1 MPNTKA
7 LAFEVRDSGIAGK
20 GAFAI
25 RPIKK
30 GEELIEYVGEII
42 THPEA
47 DERYDDE
54 SMDEHHTFLFTIT
67 SRLVIDATNNGNES
81 RFINHS
87 CDPNCEAEI
96 TKGRVF
102 ISAIKDIAVG
112 EELHY
117 DYGYERSGDETEE
130 DEKRYKCLC
139 GTAKCRGSIMEP
151 VSVFKA
157 RKRKE
162 AARRAARKRAA
173 AKKQGGKKAPT
184 KAKKPSSAKT
194 SSKAKTPS
202 KTKPSKRKPNTP
214 ARPTK
219 PAKKKP
225 AKKK

>member
-1 MPNTKA
+1 MPKQPA

-25 RPIKK
+25 RPIGA
-30 GEELIEYVGEII
+30 GEQLIEYVGEII
-42 THPEA
+42 THAEA

-54 SMDEHHTFLFTIT
+54 SMDEHHTFLFTLT

-96 TKGRVF
+96 EKGRVF

-162 AARRAARKRAA
+162 AAQRAARRRAAEK
-173 AKKQGGKKAPT
+173 KKAD
-184 KAKKPSSAKT
+184 K
-194 SSKAKTPS
+194 
-202 KTKPSKRKPNTP
+202 
-214 ARPTK
+214 K

>member
-1 MPNTKA
+1 MPRPNS

-30 GEELIEYVGEII
+30 GEQLIEYVGERI
-42 THPEA
+42 THAEA
-47 DERYDDE
+47 DARYDDE
-54 SMDEHHTFLFTIT
+54 SMDEHHTFLFTIS
-67 SRLVIDATNNGNES
+67 SRMVIDATNDGNES
-81 RFINHS
+81 RYINHS

-96 TKGRVF
+96 DKGRVF
-102 ISAIKDIAVG
+102 ISAIRDISVG

-117 DYGYERSGDETEE
+117 DYAYERSGDETEE

-162 AARRAARKRAA
+162 AAQRAARKRKAA
-173 AKKQGGKKAPT
+173 TKK
-184 KAKKPSSAKT
+184 
-194 SSKAKTPS
+194 
-202 KTKPSKRKPNTP
+202 
-214 ARPTK
+214 
-219 PAKKKP
+219 
-225 AKKK
+225 

>member
-1 MPNTKA
+1 MPTTPS

-30 GEELIEYVGEII
+30 GEQLIEYVGEII

-67 SRLVIDATNNGNES
+67 SRLVIDATNDGNES

-117 DYGYERSGDETEE
+117 DYGYERSGDETEA
-130 DEKRYKCLC
+130 DEIRYKCLC

-162 AARRAARKRAA
+162 AAQRAARKRAA
-173 AKKQGGKKAPT
+173 AKKKT
-184 KAKKPSSAKT
+184 KKPSKKLAK
-194 SSKAKTPS
+194 KAAN
-202 KTKPSKRKPNTP
+202 KPSK
-214 ARPTK
+214 K
-219 PAKKKP
+219 PAKKP

>member
-1 MPNTKA
+1 MPQQPA

-25 RPIKK
+25 RPIKS
-30 GEELIEYVGEII
+30 GEKLIEYVGEII
-42 THPEA
+42 THAEA

-67 SRLVIDATNNGNES
+67 SRLVIDATNDGNES

-96 TKGRVF
+96 EKGRVF
-102 ISAIKDIAVG
+102 ISAIRDIAVG

-130 DEKRYKCLC
+130 DERRYKCLC
-139 GTAKCRGSIMEP
+139 GTSKCRGSIMEP

-162 AARRAARKRAA
+162 AAQRAARKRAA
-173 AKKQGGKKAPT
+173 AKQSAKKGVKKSAKKSSNMPASKPARKAGKK
-184 KAKKPSSAKT
+184 SA
-194 SSKAKTPS
+194 S
-202 KTKPSKRKPNTP
+202 
-214 ARPTK
+214 K
-219 PAKKKP
+219 PAKKK
-225 AKKK
+225 

>member
-1 MPNTKA
+1 MPQTPA
-7 LAFEVRDSGIAGK
+7 LAFEVRDSVIAGK

-25 RPIKK
+25 RPINK
-30 GEELIEYVGEII
+30 GEQLIEYVGEII

-67 SRLVIDATNNGNES
+67 SRLVIDATTNGNES

-102 ISAIKDIAVG
+102 ISAIRDIAEG

-130 DEKRYKCLC
+130 DERRYRCVC

-151 VSVFKA
+151 VQVFKA
-157 RKRKE
+157 RKRAA

-173 AKKQGGKKAPT
+173 AAQQT
-184 KAKKPSSAKT
+184 
-194 SSKAKTPS
+194 
-202 KTKPSKRKPNTP
+202 
-214 ARPTK
+214 
-219 PAKKKP
+219 PAKKRPGKKRPIRKQQP
-225 AKKK
+225 AQKK